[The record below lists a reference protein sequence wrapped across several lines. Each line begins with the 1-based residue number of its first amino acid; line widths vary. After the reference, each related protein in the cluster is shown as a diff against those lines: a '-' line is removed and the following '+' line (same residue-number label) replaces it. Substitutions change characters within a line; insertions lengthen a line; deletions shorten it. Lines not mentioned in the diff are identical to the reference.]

1 MLTGFKQFILRGNV
15 IDLAVGIIIGAAFTA
30 IVTALVTNIFNPLIG
45 VLFRATDLTKAFE
58 VTVPALDGGKP
69 GVLAFGAVLAAII
82 QFLIISLVVFFAIVV
97 PINHLGKL
105 SFAKQKREDDAIRKD
120 LPPTEIELLVQIRDL
135 LAGRPKPD
143 HAPAPPAT
151 AP

>member
-45 VLFRATDLTKAFE
+45 VLFNATDLTKAFK
-58 VTVPALDGGKP
+58 VSIPTLDGGRP
-69 GVLAFGAVLAAII
+69 AVLAFGAVLAAII
-82 QFLIISLVVFFAIVV
+82 QFLIIALVVFFAIVV

-105 SFAKQKREDDAIRKD
+105 TLAKRKRQDDVPPQD
-120 LPPTEIELLVQIRDL
+120 LPPTETELLMEIRDL
-135 LAGRPKPD
+135 LAGRPTPD

>member
-1 MLTGFKQFILRGNV
+1 V

-45 VLFRATDLTKAFE
+45 VLFNATDLTKAFE
-58 VTVPALDGGKP
+58 VEVPALGGGKP

-82 QFLIISLVVFFAIVV
+82 QFLIIALVVFFAIVV

-105 SFAKQKREDDAIRKD
+105 TLAKRKRQDDVPPQD
-120 LPPTEIELLVQIRDL
+120 LPPTETELLMEIRDL
-135 LAGRPKPD
+135 LAGRPRPD
-143 HAPAPPAT
+143 PAPAP
-151 AP
+151 